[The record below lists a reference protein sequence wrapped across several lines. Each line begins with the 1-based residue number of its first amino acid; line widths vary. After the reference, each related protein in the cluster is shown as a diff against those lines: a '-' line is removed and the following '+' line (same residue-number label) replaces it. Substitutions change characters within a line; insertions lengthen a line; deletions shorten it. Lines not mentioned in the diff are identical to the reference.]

1 MSRIAEMI
9 DSGELREGEP
19 LPPERE
25 IVVTFGV
32 SRTVVREAVLALANR
47 GLIEARP
54 RHRPVVRK
62 PGFDAAFE
70 TVSDVVGRLLLQ
82 TEGVRNL
89 FDSRI
94 MIEVALARQAAL
106 DAGKNDIAAL
116 NKALTANEA
125 AIGDMEVFYQTDMA
139 FHAALFQVP
148 RNPLLMSI
156 HRAYTSWLAPHW
168 LNMPRL
174 VDRNRRNFEDHRR
187 IYDAILMRDADLA
200 EKAMRLHLD
209 EAWEQVSRLLAKD

>member
-1 MSRIAEMI
+1 MI